1 MPQRVEGPEPGHG
14 ITQLAL
20 DRAGVIPLCV
30 SRSVPSTGCS
40 TTEHVASSRCLAPIP
55 TSRSLAP
62 GWPITLEVH
71 CAGVRVALVR
81 GVVDSVPWLAG
92 EIAQRVVVRDAVVR
106 CSKPTHAPPDDWRR
120 RAETGERILVTLPDG
135 QLVRCRVLIVDEDGS
150 MQLVLE
156 HEVVVR

>member
-106 CSKPTHAPPDDWRR
+106 PLQADT
-120 RAETGERILVTLPDG
+120 RAA
-135 QLVRCRVLIVDEDGS
+135 
-150 MQLVLE
+150 
-156 HEVVVR
+156 